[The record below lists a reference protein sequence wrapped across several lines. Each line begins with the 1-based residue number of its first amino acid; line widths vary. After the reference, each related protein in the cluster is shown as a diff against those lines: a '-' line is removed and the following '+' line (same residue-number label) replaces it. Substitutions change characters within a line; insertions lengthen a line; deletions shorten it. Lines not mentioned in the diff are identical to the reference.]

1 MVGGFAMPE
10 RLNRYSPNL
19 FWSLEGFFYVPFS
32 DSILSAHTKQGQF
45 IHSMSGKGRKPVK
58 KILAYAARLL
68 TMRVEVQSPYNRI
81 IISYNREG
89 HSAFAVFLLSF
100 FIGIYRRVVSDM
112 RCRSPPLHLDFY
124 SSNYLTRTSAAGKPT
139 RPIWTSFLFLFKAVC
154 LKSCES
160 NTRISIGIKSGGV
173 IFFVP
178 LS

>member
-89 HSAFAVFLLSF
+89 HSAFAVFLLSEYTAGLF
-100 FIGIYRRVVSDM
+100 LICGVVLRRSIWIFTVQTILHGLL
-112 RCRSPPLHLDFY
+112 PPQASRLDLYGQAFY
-124 SSNYLTRTSAAGKPT
+124 SCSRLFAWSRARAIHG
-139 RPIWTSFLFLFKAVC
+139 FL
-154 LKSCES
+154 
-160 NTRISIGIKSGGV
+160 SG
-173 IFFVP
+173 
-178 LS
+178 